1 MLSVIIP
8 TFNAELQ
15 LPATLT
21 ALVQAAVNGIVRDV
35 IVVDGGSTDRTKSV
49 ADQAGTEFLTADKGR
64 GAQLSAGAGLAK
76 FPWLLFLH
84 ADTVL
89 EDGWERAAVDFMHRV
104 DHGDRPQSAAAFRFK
119 LDDKGVAPRTLEAL
133 VRARCAVLHLP
144 YGDQGLLISKRLYKE
159 IGGFNPL
166 PIMEDVDIVR
176 RLGRKRI
183 AILPADAV
191 TSAERYHRDGYIA
204 RTLRNQACLALY
216 RAGLPLDRIVRI
228 YGGKSTVR
236 SRGAE

>member
-8 TFNAELQ
+8 TFNAERQ

-35 IVVDGGSTDRTKSV
+35 IVVDGGSTDRTKAV
-49 ADQAGTEFLTADKGR
+49 ADQAGTEFLAADKCR
-64 GAQLSAGAGLAK
+64 GTQLSAGAGLAK

-89 EDGWERAAVDFMHRV
+89 EEGWERVAVDFMNRV
-104 DHGDRPQSAAAFRFK
+104 DHGDSPQSAAAFRFK
-119 LDDKGVAPRTLEAL
+119 LDDKGFAPRMLEAL

-236 SRGAE
+236 SRGAG

>member
-1 MLSVIIP
+1 
-8 TFNAELQ
+8 
-15 LPATLT
+15 
-21 ALVQAAVNGIVRDV
+21 
-35 IVVDGGSTDRTKSV
+35 
-49 ADQAGTEFLTADKGR
+49 
-64 GAQLSAGAGLAK
+64 
-76 FPWLLFLH
+76 
-84 ADTVL
+84 
-89 EDGWERAAVDFMHRV
+89 
-104 DHGDRPQSAAAFRFK
+104 
-119 LDDKGVAPRTLEAL
+119 
-133 VRARCAVLHLP
+133 LP

-236 SRGAE
+236 SRGAG